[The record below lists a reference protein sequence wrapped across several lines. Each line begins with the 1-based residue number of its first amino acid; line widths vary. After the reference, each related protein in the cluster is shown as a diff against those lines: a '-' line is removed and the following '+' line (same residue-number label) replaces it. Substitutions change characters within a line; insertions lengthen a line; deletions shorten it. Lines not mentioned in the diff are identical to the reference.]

1 VSDQPGK
8 LIGSGR
14 AADVYDLGDGTVLR
28 RYRSRVGDVEREA
41 EVMRYVRSHGF
52 PAPTVFSAAGTDLV
66 MEKIEGRTMMAK
78 LVESPASVYSHGR
91 LLARLL
97 SALGEISAPD
107 WLMAPGFAA
116 HPSGDR
122 VLHLDLHPMN
132 VMITEKGPIVIDWT
146 NAAGGPAGF
155 DSAMTY
161 VESEG
166 VAGSAGVGAVV
177 PPRPRATCAGPVH
190 RRRMRPPA
198 GGPGHEPG
206 GARRCRRAA
215 GEGDPYRSGVAP
227 TGVHEAHLTEE
238 PGIFVVT
245 GTTTTVAP
253 SLRRVWRGR
262 SPQPMFGTCR

>member
-1 VSDQPGK
+1 MSDQPGK

-161 VESEG
+161 V
-166 VAGSAGVGAVV
+166 VM
-177 PPRPRATCAGPVH
+177 ATYDTASQKEWLGQQVLV
-190 RRRMRPPA
+190 RSF
-198 GGPGHEPG
+198 
-206 GARRCRRAA
+206 RRAR
-215 GEGDPYRSGVAP
+215 G
-227 TGVHEAHLTEE
+227 
-238 PGIFVVT
+238 
-245 GTTTTVAP
+245 
-253 SLRRVWRGR
+253 RRVLDPFIAAACDHRLADPGT
-262 SPQPMFGTCR
+262 SPEERVAVAELRAKVTRTAQE